1 MTGEGEGQLIRVV
14 GELRSSIDKLRDELV
29 RKDVYDA
36 QRQADQK
43 DVAEVTKDVAEI
55 KESMRWRDRVLV
67 ASLLLPLITSFILL
81 YVSQQVSR

>member
-1 MTGEGEGQLIRVV
+1 VNESEGQLVRVV
-14 GELRSSIDKLRDELV
+14 NELKSSIDKLRDELV
-29 RKDVYDA
+29 RKDVYTA
-36 QRQADQK
+36 QREADQK

-67 ASLLLPLITSFILL
+67 ASLLLPLVTSFILL